1 MIEWMIYW
9 GYKNSKFHTLK
20 TRGAIM
26 FKYLLQGLL
35 VGLAYVAPIGTQNL
49 YVINTAVQK
58 SRGKTYQVALITI
71 FFDISLAVSCFFG
84 IGFLIDRF
92 AMLKAGILIVGSLLV
107 MYIGVSLI
115 RSASEM
121 SEDVHIDNSLTK
133 VIGTCFAVTWLN
145 PQALIDGSL
154 LLGSS
159 NAALPP
165 AMSKYFIIGVCLAS
179 FIWFITVSSVILK
192 FRNKINSN
200 ILKGINIVCGIILLY
215 YGAKLGYTFIKLL

>member
-1 MIEWMIYW
+1 
-9 GYKNSKFHTLK
+9 
-20 TRGAIM
+20 M

-107 MYIGVSLI
+107 MYIGIGLI
-115 RSASEM
+115 RSTTEISN
-121 SEDVHIDNSLTK
+121 DVHVDNSLIK

-145 PQALIDGSL
+145 PQAIIDGSL

-159 NAALPP
+159 NAALPI

-179 FIWFITVSSVILK
+179 LIWFMAVASVILK
-192 FRNKINSN
+192 FRNKINNN

-215 YGAKLGYTFIKLL
+215 YGAKLGYSFIKLL